1 MSANTF
7 VTAAAPFIDSG
18 NTAWVLAAA
27 ALVLFMTPG
36 LALFYGGMVR
46 TKSVLNMMMMSF
58 ITMGTVG
65 TVWILWGYSETFGN
79 DVGGGLIGNPFEH
92 FGLSGVLSAIYGYVP
107 ADAAAGTA
115 ASGGIPGGAFVA
127 FQVVFAIIAV
137 ALVSGAVA
145 DRAKFTTWTA
155 FTVVWATLVYFPAA
169 HWVFA
174 FNGFAAETGG
184 WIANQAQGLFLG
196 GVGAYDFA
204 GGTAIHINAGV
215 AGLALAILL
224 RGRVGWPKEAM
235 RPHNLTLVMIGAG
248 ILWFGWF
255 GFNAGSALSAGT
267 LAAGV
272 WVNTLGATA
281 TAMLGWLVTEK
292 IRDGHATSLGAAS
305 GVVAG
310 LVAIT
315 PACATV
321 SPWGALVIGL
331 AAGVGCA
338 LAVGLKF
345 RFGFD
350 DSLDVVGVH
359 LVGGLIGTLLI
370 GLLADATNSPT
381 GTAGLKMND
390 GLFFGGGFGQ
400 LGAQAIGAFAVLIY
414 SFIVTFA
421 IGWVLHQTM
430 GFTIAKDDEVSG
442 IDLLEHAE
450 TAYDLASFGGS
461 RAGTGGGGFV
471 ASRTQSVTTELTA
484 ELTAEPTTMELTTME
499 PTTKEEATR

>member
-7 VTAAAPFIDSG
+7 VTADLPFTDSG

-92 FGLSGVLSAIYGYVP
+92 FGLSGVLDAIYGYVP

-145 DRAKFTTWTA
+145 DRAKFTTWTV

-184 WIANQAQGLFLG
+184 WIANKAEGLFLG

-224 RGRVGWPKEAM
+224 RNRVGWPKEAM

-255 GFNAGSALSAGT
+255 GFNAGSALGAGT

-272 WVNTLGATA
+272 WVNTLGATC
-281 TAMLGWLVTEK
+281 TAMLGWLLTEK

-321 SPWGALVIGL
+321 SPWGALVVGL
-331 AAGVGCA
+331 IAGVGCA

-370 GLLADATNSPT
+370 GFLADATNSPT
-381 GTAGLKMND
+381 GAAGVEMND

-400 LGAQAIGAFAVLIY
+400 LGAQAIGAFAVLVY
-414 SFIVTFA
+414 SFVITFA
-421 IGWVLHQTM
+421 IGWVLHKTM
-430 GFTIAKDDEVSG
+430 GFTVAKEDEVSG
-442 IDLLEHAE
+442 IDLVEHAE

-461 RAGTGGGGFV
+461 RAGGGGGGGFV
-471 ASRTQSVTTELTA
+471 ASRTQPVTTDVPA
-484 ELTAEPTTMELTTME
+484 E